1 MQITLLRLT
10 ALLLA
15 CAAVTPVP
23 NPAWAQ
29 APAQGGARPADVDIN
44 NSPSVVATAG
54 NEKSDW
60 DINAGAGFMMRPT
73 FTGSD
78 RYRWL
83 PLPIFTARWRN
94 TLAFGENGLTATYHD
109 GPFRIGVGA
118 TFDGGREDNGG
129 GSGGGLFDGGDD
141 RLNGLGKIDWAIGV
155 RGFAGYRYEFLDFN
169 ASFTQFVG
177 DQNDGLQAQIGVS
190 APMRLDDNLI
200 LIPNLRAT
208 WANQKYSQL
217 FFGVTPLQASRSIF
231 PVFNAS
237 AGLQDVG
244 FGVNLIYRFDN
255 NWFAALNANGSRLM
269 DSASDSPI
277 SITDYSATTL
287 FVLGYHF

>member
-15 CAAVTPVP
+15 CAAVTP
-23 NPAWAQ
+23 ALAQ

-44 NSPSVVATAG
+44 NSPSQLPIS
-54 NEKSDW
+54 NIERSDW
-60 DINAGAGFMMRPT
+60 DINVGAGFMMRPT
-73 FTGSD
+73 FAGSD
-78 RYRWL
+78 RYRGV
-83 PLPIFTARWRN
+83 PMPIFTARWRN

-118 TFDGGREDNGG
+118 TFDGGREDGG
-129 GSGGGLFDGGDD
+129 GGAGGGLFDGGDN
-141 RLNGLGKIDWAIGV
+141 RLNGLGDIDWAIGV
-155 RGFAGYRYEFLDFN
+155 RGFTGYHYEFLDFN
-169 ASFTQFVG
+169 ASFTRFLG
-177 DQNDGLQAQIGVS
+177 GQNDGMQAQIGVS

-200 LIPNLRAT
+200 LIPNLRAN
-208 WANQKYSQL
+208 WANQKYTQL

-237 AGLQDVG
+237 SGLTDVG

-255 NWFAALNANGSRLM
+255 NWFAAVNANGSRMM

-287 FVLGYHF
+287 AVIGYHF

>member
-10 ALLLA
+10 AFLLA
-15 CAAVTPVP
+15 CSAVTP
-23 NPAWAQ
+23 ALAQ
-29 APAQGGARPADVDIN
+29 APRPGPRPADVDIN
-44 NSPSVVATAG
+44 NSPSQLPIG
-54 NEKSDW
+54 GSQQSDW
-60 DINAGAGFMMRPT
+60 DINVGAGFMMRPT
-73 FTGSD
+73 FTGSE
-78 RYRWL
+78 RYRGV
-83 PLPIFTARWRN
+83 PLLIFTARWRKI
-94 TLAFGENGLTATYHD
+94 LGFGENGLTATYHD

-155 RGFAGYRYEFLDFN
+155 RGFAGYRYQFLDFN
-169 ASFTQFVG
+169 ASFTQFLG
-177 DQNDGLQAQIGVS
+177 GQNDGLQAQIGVS
-190 APMRLDDNLI
+190 APMRLYDDLI

-208 WANQKYSQL
+208 WANQKYTQL
-217 FFGVTPLQASRSIF
+217 YFGVTPLQASRSIF

-237 AGLQDVG
+237 SGLTDVG
-244 FGVNLIYRFDN
+244 VGMHLIYRIDS
-255 NWFAALNANGSRLM
+255 NWFAAVNVNGQRLM

-287 FVLGYHF
+287 AVIGYHF